1 MWRRRDKC
9 TGLKLCLISDL
20 AVVLNTVTDDL
31 ASICSTSN
39 GLRKHGA
46 IAIFR
51 EGQIHALLEVNR
63 PQYASSHT
71 LF

>member
-9 TGLKLCLISDL
+9 TGLKHCLISDL

-39 GLRKHGA
+39 GLRKM
-46 IAIFR
+46 
-51 EGQIHALLEVNR
+51 ELL
-63 PQYASSHT
+63 PSSGKGRFMLCWSKST
-71 LF
+71 TIC